1 MGKTLKNQRMSQI
14 KNRGDPFAVP
24 HVTKTLSV
32 QHFYACMYER
42 VMIIWKYMVNASV
55 KTSRTANGPIRRE
68 RNERYSIKI
77 PSEIT

>member
-1 MGKTLKNQRMSQI
+1 MGKIAENQRMSQI
-14 KNRGDPFAVP
+14 KNRGDPFAVS
-24 HVTKTLSV
+24 HVTKTLSA

-55 KTSRTANGPIRRE
+55 KTSRVTNGPMRRE
-68 RNERYSIKI
+68 CNERYTIKI